1 MRSWLILSALIGLA
15 TAICYFPS
23 GGETGDEYK
32 PCGADNTNWSTCC
45 LEGDMCLENG
55 LCQEVDGDRYRG
67 PCDNPE
73 GNGCYQVCKAVFG
86 LEYVDRCT
94 SNHYC
99 CLGNATSCCNNN
111 ATEQFTVYN
120 EPTSHITTTS
130 SSTSSSP
137 SKPVDSAETTS
148 TSPNPPKSVP
158 VGAIAGGAVGGIVV
172 LAAVGGLIWLLL
184 RGRKLKPNARDYDW
198 VKMKPVVEM
207 DSAQGVVEIDRSV
220 RMHPL
225 VEMED
230 QITPTTVQPYS
241 QSTMWKTVFEME
253 A

>member
-1 MRSWLILSALIGLA
+1 MPDS
-15 TAICYFPS
+15 
-23 GGETGDEYK
+23 
-32 PCGADNTNWSTCC
+32 
-45 LEGDMCLENG
+45 
-55 LCQEVDGDRYRG
+55 YRG
-67 PCDNPE
+67 NWRQTESSRLRRKPKANILTSTI
-73 GNGCYQVCKAVFG
+73 AVFG

-111 ATEQFTVYN
+111 AREQFTVYN

-130 SSTSSSP
+130 SSNSSSP
-137 SKPVDSAETTS
+137 SKPFDTAETTT

-158 VGAIAGGAVGGIVV
+158 VGAIAGLAVGGIVV
-172 LAAVGGLIWLLL
+172 LAAVSGMIWLLL
-184 RGRKLKPNARDYDW
+184 RRRKLKSNARDYDW
-198 VKMKPVVEM
+198 VKMKSVVEM

-225 VEMED
+225 VEMDD
-230 QITPTTVQPYS
+230 QITPTMQPYS
-241 QSTMWKTVFEME
+241 QSTIRKNVFEME